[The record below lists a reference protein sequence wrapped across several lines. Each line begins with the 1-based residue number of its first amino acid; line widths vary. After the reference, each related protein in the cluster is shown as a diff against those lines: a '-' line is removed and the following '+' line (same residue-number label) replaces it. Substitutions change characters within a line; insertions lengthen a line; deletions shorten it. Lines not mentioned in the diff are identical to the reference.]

1 VTETTPGN
9 DRGILLKWARA
20 TEIIGKRLLEVAV
33 VYTMLLGVLML
44 LVVVGGS
51 C

>member
-20 TEIIGKRLLEVAV
+20 TEIVGKKLLEVAV

-44 LVVVGGS
+44 LVVVGGT

>member
-20 TEIIGKRLLEVAV
+20 TEMVGKRLLEVAV

-44 LVVVGGS
+44 LVVVGGT

>member
-9 DRGILLKWARA
+9 DRGILLRWARA
-20 TEIIGKRLLEVAV
+20 TEIVGKRLLEVAV

-44 LVVVGGS
+44 LVVVGGT